1 MRIFLLV
8 LVANT
13 VLNVEELVLLVE
25 CSTCD
30 QEGDTE
36 DDAVLDSVVEQFR
49 SHVRQVGQE
58 PERAVHIICVSRLLT
73 NPSGVAREEQSHCD
87 PDSSDCAEDQVDEP
101 DLILRLLLDHRDAP
115 FESDSYSRST
125 RARGRSGRLVRP
137 RYGPALVGRRPAL
150 TLSAGKVGHIST

>member
-87 PDSSDCAEDQVDEP
+87 PDGSDCAEDQVDEP
-101 DLILRLLLDHRDAP
+101 DLILRLLLDHRDALP
-115 FESDSYSRST
+115 SKVIAILVQLGPVVEADVWSGHDM
-125 RARGRSGRLVRP
+125 ARP
-137 RYGPALVGRRPAL
+137 
-150 TLSAGKVGHIST
+150 